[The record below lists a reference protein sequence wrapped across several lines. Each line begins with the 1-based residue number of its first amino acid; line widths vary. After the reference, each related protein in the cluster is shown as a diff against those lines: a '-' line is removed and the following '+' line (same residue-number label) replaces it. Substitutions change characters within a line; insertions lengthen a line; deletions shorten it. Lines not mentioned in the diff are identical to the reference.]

1 MNTTNNHKRIKNYII
16 LKTLGFG
23 GTCKVKLGVHET
35 TGKHVA
41 VKIMKD
47 DLEDD
52 VIKYVRCEVEALQKL
67 QHDNVLR

>member
-1 MNTTNNHKRIKNYII
+1 

-23 GTCKVKLGVHET
+23 GTCKVKLGVNEN
-35 TGKHVA
+35 TGQHVA
-41 VKIMKD
+41 IKIMKD

-67 QHDNVLR
+67 